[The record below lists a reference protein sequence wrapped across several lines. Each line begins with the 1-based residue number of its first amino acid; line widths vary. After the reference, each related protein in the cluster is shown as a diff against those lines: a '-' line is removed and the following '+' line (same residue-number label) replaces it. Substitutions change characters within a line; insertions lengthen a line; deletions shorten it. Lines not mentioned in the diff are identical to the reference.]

1 MMKRLGLIFLSCLC
15 LSLTTFASEETTLG
29 SDTSATTSANA
40 EPANTLDVQKKEAKV
55 VTVAKSEDQIPLN
68 IDQVKKAADAEPM
81 SSRLLMTFVIVAALL
96 GSAYYFVKKY
106 KISNTINKSNMQIK
120 VLSQHYLGPKKS
132 LAIVRVAGE
141 SILIGV
147 TDSNISMIKSLSL
160 LDDEVPTDLAMPQNF
175 ADAMNVEDSKAMTST
190 AAAKT
195 RISAA
200 AQAQAAGQT
209 SGSGQSAGQYNAAG
223 QTGGVTGMNVD
234 ELEEEFSFSGLKD
247 SVSKKLKSMRSI

>member
-1 MMKRLGLIFLSCLC
+1 MKKLGLIFLSCLC

-29 SDTSATTSANA
+29 SDISGTAAAT
-40 EPANTLDVQKKEAKV
+40 EPANTLQVQKDEAKV
-55 VTVAKSEDQIPLN
+55 ITVSKPENQIPLN
-68 IDQVKKAADAEPM
+68 IDQVKKTADAGPM

-160 LDDEVPTDLAMPQNF
+160 LDDEVPTDVAMPQNF
-175 ADAMNVEDSKAMTST
+175 SDAMNVEDSKAMTST

-195 RISAA
+195 KISAA
-200 AQAQAAGQT
+200 AQAQAAGQ
-209 SGSGQSAGQYNAAG
+209 YNSAG

>member
-1 MMKRLGLIFLSCLC
+1 MKSVAVFASCLY
-15 LSLTTFASEETTLG
+15 LSLFAFASEEMPAAV
-29 SDTSATTSANA
+29 DVTSALTQSSTVTEPTVTT
-40 EPANTLDVQKKEAKV
+40 EKEETKAAM
-55 VTVAKSEDQIPLN
+55 TAKSEDQIPLN
-68 IDQVKKAADAEPM
+68 IDQVKKASDSTPV
-81 SSRLLMTFVIVAALL
+81 STRLFMTGIIISALL

-160 LDDEVPTDLAMPQNF
+160 LDDEIPAETPQNF
-175 ADAMNVEDSKAMTST
+175 ADAMVSENARTKPT
-190 AAAKT
+190 APAAKVT
-195 RISAA
+195 MS
-200 AQAQAAGQT
+200 AQASAM
-209 SGSGQSAGQYNAAG
+209 GS
-223 QTGGVTGMNVD
+223 MNMD